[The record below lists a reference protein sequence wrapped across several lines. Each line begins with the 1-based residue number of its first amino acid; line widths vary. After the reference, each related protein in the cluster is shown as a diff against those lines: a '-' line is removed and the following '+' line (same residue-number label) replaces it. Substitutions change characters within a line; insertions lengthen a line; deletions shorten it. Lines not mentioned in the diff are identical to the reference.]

1 MNSGLSAYRLAATLG
16 LLVAMLLSPPVRA
29 QLAVPALTGHVTDQ
43 TGTLTAAQIAKIE
56 QYLIA
61 FEARKGSQL
70 AVLVV
75 PTTVP
80 ETIDQYALR
89 VAERWKL
96 GRNKVDDGAVL
107 VVAKND
113 HAVRLEVGYG
123 LEGALTDVTSQRIIS
138 DTILPRFKQQDYY
151 GGIEAGVAQI
161 VRVAEGEPLAPPQR
175 SGSSTSQ
182 GLRQFVPFLFLVA
195 LGIGGVMRSAW
206 GRVPSAL
213 VTGVVVS
220 VLAWFVIGTVV
231 MAALAGVAALLVT
244 LLGIGRLPLAAGGGA
259 AYGGGGFGGSGGF
272 QGGGGG
278 FGGGGAS
285 GRW

>member
-1 MNSGLSAYRLAATLG
+1 MNFGTNALRSTATLCLLVT
-16 LLVAMLLSPPVRA
+16 LLVAAPVRA

-43 TGTLTAAQIAKIE
+43 TGTLTAAQIATLE
-56 QYLIA
+56 QYLVA

-70 AVLVV
+70 AVLVI
-75 PTTVP
+75 PTTLP

-89 VAERWKL
+89 VAEQWKL

-123 LEGALTDVTSQRIIS
+123 LEGALTDITSQRIIS
-138 DTILPRFKQQDYY
+138 DTILPRFRQQDYY
-151 GGIEAGVAQI
+151 GGIEAGLTHM
-161 VRVAEGEPLAPPQR
+161 VRVVEGEPLAQPQR
-175 SGSSTSQ
+175 SDTDTSQ
-182 GLRQFVPFLFLVA
+182 GFRQFVPFLFLVA
-195 LGIGGVMRSAW
+195 LGIGGAMRTAW

-213 VTGVVVS
+213 LTGAVVS
-220 VLAWFVIGTVV
+220 VLAWFVIGTVM

-244 LLGIGRLPLAAGGGA
+244 LLGIGRLPLAAGGGGA
-259 AYGGGGFGGSGGF
+259 GYGGGGFGGGF
-272 QGGGGG
+272 RGGGGG

>member
-1 MNSGLSAYRLAATLG
+1 MANAYRSATLCLLVS
-16 LLVAMLLSPPVRA
+16 LLVALPVCA

-43 TGTLTAAQIAKIE
+43 TGTLTAAQMATLE
-56 QYLIA
+56 QYLVA

-70 AVLVV
+70 AVLVI
-75 PTTVP
+75 PSTLP

-89 VAERWKL
+89 VAEQWQL

-123 LEGALTDVTSQRIIS
+123 LEGALTDITSQRIIS
-138 DTILPRFKQQDYY
+138 DTILPRFRQQDYY
-151 GGIEAGVAQI
+151 GGIDAGVAQI
-161 VRVAEGEPLAPPQR
+161 VRVVEGEPLAQPQR
-175 SGSSTSQ
+175 SDTGTSQ
-182 GLRQFVPFLFLVA
+182 GFRQFVPFLFLVA
-195 LGIGGVMRSAW
+195 LSIGGAMRSAW

-213 VTGVVVS
+213 ATGAVIS
-220 VLAWFVIGTVV
+220 VLAWFVIGTVM

-244 LLGIGRLPLAAGGGA
+244 LVGIGRVPLVAGGGA
-259 AYGGGGFGGSGGF
+259 GYGGGGFGGGGGGF